1 MTGGSRIERWQQWLI
16 GLLFLCLI
24 CPLAVAGAERPR
36 VLLWPPDD
44 GQDPLWRATQ
54 VAVEQAKFP
63 LARQLGGGRRGQ
75 QTVVVVVDEKHL
87 EAAVSTGAPVLLV
100 TPVPVTRSS
109 TEGELGQVLTSPSL
123 ARQAKLVRVLL
134 PQVRR
139 AGLLAP
145 AGDIARLEEEV
156 RGAGLTV
163 TSRRWDPDQAVRV
176 TGDLLRDA
184 DVLLAQ
190 PDPTIY
196 NRDYAKALL
205 LTAYRQG
212 KPMIGP
218 SAAFVRAGALAS
230 LYATPDAIAGEVV
243 AALSSFERTGRLPPK
258 ASVERF
264 QVVVNPQVARSL
276 GVVLPPEAEIL
287 RRMDAP

>member
-16 GLLFLCLI
+16 GLVFLCLV

-139 AGLLAP
+139 AGLLAS

>member
-1 MTGGSRIERWQQWLI
+1 MTGGSRIERWQRWLI
-16 GLLFLCLI
+16 GLLCACLI
-24 CPLAVAGAERPR
+24 CPLGLAAAERPR

-54 VAVEQAKFP
+54 AALEAAKFP
-63 LARQLGGGRRGQ
+63 LARQVGGGRRGQ
-75 QTVVVVVDEKHL
+75 RTVVVVVDEKHL
-87 EAAVSTGAPVLLV
+87 EAAVSTGEPVLLV

-109 TEGELGQVLTSPSL
+109 TEGELGQVLTSPPL
-123 ARQAKLVRVLL
+123 ARQAKLVRVIL

-139 AGLLAP
+139 VGLLAP
-145 AGDIARLEEEV
+145 ASDIAHLEEEV

-176 TGDLLRDA
+176 TGELLREA

-190 PDPTIY
+190 PDPAIY
-196 NRDYAKALL
+196 NRDYVKALL

-212 KPMIGP
+212 KPMVGP

-230 LYATPDAIAGEVV
+230 LHATPEVIADEVV
-243 AALSSFERTGRLPPK
+243 AALGIFERTGRLPPK

>member
-16 GLLFLCLI
+16 GLLFLCLL

-139 AGLLAP
+139 AGLLAS

-156 RGAGLTV
+156 RSAGLTV

>member
-24 CPLAVAGAERPR
+24 CPLGVAGAERPR
-36 VLLWPPDD
+36 ILLWPLDD
-44 GQDPLWRATQ
+44 SPDPLWRATQ
-54 VAVEQAKFP
+54 QALEQARFP
-63 LARQLGGGRRGQ
+63 LVRQVAGGRRGQ
-75 QTVVVVVDEKHL
+75 RTVVVVVDEKHL
-87 EAAVSTGAPVLLV
+87 EAAVSTGEPVLLV

-109 TEGELGQVLTSPSL
+109 TEGELGQVLTSPTL
-123 ARQAKLVRVLL
+123 ARQAKLVRVIL

-139 AGLLAP
+139 VGLLAP
-145 AGDIARLEEEV
+145 AGDIAGLEEEV
-156 RGAGLTV
+156 RGVGLTV

-190 PDPTIY
+190 PDPAIY
-196 NRDYAKALL
+196 NRDYVKALL

-230 LYATPDAIAGEVV
+230 LYATPEVIADEVV
-243 AALSSFERTGRLPPK
+243 AALTMFERTGRLPPK